1 MGIKWEI
8 TDSNKSQ
15 RLSWEMTFMDPGALS
30 SVRQSEVRAVLK
42 DEAAQLYKVKLYKIK
57 LCQLL

>member
-15 RLSWEMTFMDPGALS
+15 GLSWEMTFMDPGALS
-30 SVRQSEVRAVLK
+30 SVRQSEVLAMLK
-42 DEAAQLYKVKLYKIK
+42 NEASQFYREKL
-57 LCQLL
+57 

>member
-15 RLSWEMTFMDPGALS
+15 GLSWEMTFLDPGALS
-30 SVRQSEVRAVLK
+30 SVRQSEVLAVLK
-42 DEAAQLYKVKLYKIK
+42 KEAA
-57 LCQLL
+57 

>member
-15 RLSWEMTFMDPGALS
+15 GLSWEMTFMDPGALS
-30 SVRQSEVRAVLK
+30 SVRQSEVLVVLK
-42 DEAAQLYKVKLYKIK
+42 TEAALLYKKI
-57 LCQLL
+57 

>member
-15 RLSWEMTFMDPGALS
+15 GLSWEMTFMDPGALS
-30 SVRQSEVRAVLK
+30 SVRQSEVLAVLK
-42 DEAAQLYKVKLYKIK
+42 NEAA
-57 LCQLL
+57 

>member
-15 RLSWEMTFMDPGALS
+15 RLSWETTFMDPGALS

-57 LCQLL
+57 L

>member
-15 RLSWEMTFMDPGALS
+15 GLSWEIMFMDPGVLS
-30 SVRQSEVRAVLK
+30 SVRQSEVLAVLK
-42 DEAAQLYKVKLYKIK
+42 NEVALTEITKVDFL
-57 LCQLL
+57 QS